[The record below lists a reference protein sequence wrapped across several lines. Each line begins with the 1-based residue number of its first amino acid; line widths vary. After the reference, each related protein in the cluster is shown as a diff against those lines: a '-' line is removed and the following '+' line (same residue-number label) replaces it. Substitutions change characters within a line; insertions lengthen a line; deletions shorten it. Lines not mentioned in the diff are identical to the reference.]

1 MNKVNGLYKVGVIG
15 GMGPASTVFFM
26 DKVVQHTEA
35 SKDQDHIDMVVLNHV
50 SLPDRTEILASG
62 DHQPFVEA
70 IIKDVQILQSLGVSC
85 IAIPCNTA
93 HYFYGE
99 IQKSVEI
106 PVINMVE
113 ESVLHVS
120 KMQSVKTVGILAT
133 NGSLRTKLYENACAK
148 VGLKAIAPSEGSQ
161 KVLTDIIYKGVK
173 GGNDSDLAEFLTLVE
188 ELRGAGA
195 DVVLLACT
203 ELSYFKSNTL
213 PLYCVDAMDV
223 LVQKVIELSG
233 KKWK

>member
-35 SKDQDHIDMVVLNHV
+35 SKDQDHIDMVVLNHAT
-50 SLPDRTEILASG
+50 LPDRTEIIASG
-62 DHQPFVEA
+62 EHQVFVDA
-70 IIKDVQILQSLGVSC
+70 IKKDAEILQSLGVSC

-93 HYFYGE
+93 HFFYSE
-99 IQKSVEI
+99 IQKSVQI
-106 PVINMVE
+106 PVINMIE
-113 ESVLHVS
+113 EAVNHVS
-120 KMQSVKTVGILAT
+120 KMPSVKCVGILAT

-148 VGLKAIAPSEGSQ
+148 VGLRTVTPSEGCQ

-173 GGNDSDLAEFLTLVE
+173 GGNESNLAEFLSIVE

-203 ELSYFKSNTL
+203 ELSYFKSRTL

-233 KKWK
+233 KEWK